1 MHGVDGVGLQRDG
14 SFVEEMFG
22 CDRRAHP
29 HLRRA
34 CQKRPD
40 AAGRVRLHLGH
51 RPLGDDAAAVGARAG
66 SDLDEVVRVAQHG
79 HVVIHHHHGVAVGQ
93 KVVHD
98 AQQPLDVR
106 RMQPD
111 GGLVQYVED
120 AGGAAAHGAREGHA
134 LTLAVRKRLAGTVE
148 GEVSQPQLLQ
158 PLDWLGHLARD
169 GVAHRAHLWRK
180 PRGHARQPLA
190 QLVQRQGRHLSEVA
204 PVDGGRSRL
213 LGEPRA
219 VAVGAHRLAEELRHA
234 RHALLV
240 LRFRQRV
247 SHGVHGAVVG
257 EVQLG
262 GMVFV
267 LGDVQDVALLHGT
280 VQHDVLLGI
289 GQIFVGHI
297 DAHAHFAGHLR
308 HERPHEVAPRCYR
321 ALFQGK
327 VGVGDERGLVDVA
340 HDTGAA
346 AGGARAA
353 AVEGEVL
360 GGGAVEFHAAG
371 GAGNGQLGGHVQGR
385 RVHVPVGTHMAA
397 EAREHEAQVVQKLR
411 GRAERGVHAGDAGP
425 LAQGEGR
432 RYVQHLVHGGAS
444 GLGDAPAR
452 VGGKRLQVAAAPLG
466 IQHAQRERAFARPG
480 YARDAHELPQR
491 YIQREVLQVVHP
503 RPAHL
508 NGGRLGEG
516 KRRGGFDV
524 FHGGSILARYA
535 KRPAAGRGAFK
546 VWSQRADS
554 NR

>member
-1 MHGVDGVGLQRDG
+1 
-14 SFVEEMFG
+14 
-22 CDRRAHP
+22 
-29 HLRRA
+29 
-34 CQKRPD
+34 
-40 AAGRVRLHLGH
+40 
-51 RPLGDDAAAVGARAG
+51 
-66 SDLDEVVRVAQHG
+66 
-79 HVVIHHHHGVAVGQ
+79 
-93 KVVHD
+93 
-98 AQQPLDVR
+98 
-106 RMQPD
+106 
-111 GGLVQYVED
+111 
-120 AGGAAAHGAREGHA
+120 
-134 LTLAVRKRLAGTVE
+134 
-148 GEVSQPQLLQ
+148 
-158 PLDWLGHLARD
+158 
-169 GVAHRAHLWRK
+169 
-180 PRGHARQPLA
+180 
-190 QLVQRQGRHLSEVA
+190 
-204 PVDGGRSRL
+204 
-213 LGEPRA
+213 
-219 VAVGAHRLAEELRHA
+219 
-234 RHALLV
+234 
-240 LRFRQRV
+240 
-247 SHGVHGAVVG
+247 
-257 EVQLG
+257 
-262 GMVFV
+262 MVFV
-267 LGDVQDVALLHGT
+267 LGDVQDVALLHGA

-289 GQIFVGHI
+289 GKVAVGHVG
-297 DAHAHFAGHLR
+297 AHAHFAGHLR

-411 GRAERGVHAGDAGP
+411 GRAEGGVHAGYAGP

-452 VGGKRLQVAAAPLG
+452 VGGKRLQVAATALG
-466 IQHAQRERAFARPG
+466 VQNAQRERAFARPG
-480 YARDAHELPQR
+480 NARDAHELPQR
-491 YIQREVLQVVHP
+491 HIQREVLQVVHP

-535 KRPAAGRGAFK
+535 KRPAAGRGAFEF
-546 VWSQRADS
+546 WSQRADS